1 MTMLKWRLIW
11 AIEIV
16 KVNVL
21 VTIILTIF
29 QTRWSCALVNRSMV
43 WSTQETHGIMPALRG
58 LPLFCLGH
66 HGQRLHLPLYFKS
79 PESINDLSRRKREEK
94 NIKDIV
100 TSPDQVH
107 HHQWSIL
114 KDDWLS
120 RSDRYGTGR
129 TTTFLTVNLLTPV
142 KHKAFCGVSYN
153 NVSIHV
159 LYLFVFVCLF
169 IKCLWT
175 GLDFIKYCLNHSR
188 IFSLKWKRYKDSPW
202 IWP

>member
-1 MTMLKWRLIW
+1 MTILKWRLIW

-16 KVNVL
+16 KVNVM
-21 VTIILTIF
+21 VTIMLTIF
-29 QTRWSCALVNRSMV
+29 QTRWSCAPVNRSTV
-43 WSTQETHGIMPALRG
+43 WSTQETREIMPALRE
-58 LPLFCLGH
+58 LPFFCMGH
-66 HGQRLHLPLYFKS
+66 HVHQHLQLFQTHQS
-79 PESINDLSRRKREEK
+79 LLMTQVEEK

-100 TSPDQVH
+100 TSPDQDH

-114 KDDWLS
+114 KDDWSS

-169 IKCLWT
+169 IKCPWT
-175 GLDFIKYCLNHSR
+175 GLDFMKYCLNRSR
-188 IFSLKWKRYKDSPW
+188 IFFSLKWKV
-202 IWP
+202 